1 MINLFKSKNKKM
13 LKTSTELTSK
23 EMLSIIREEGYFPR
37 SEDDG
42 DVTFKIK
49 GTTFTFGTC
58 AKGFVYGRIYYH
70 FKRKNKW
77 PAMLAAQHV
86 ELAYVAIKTIVVPE
100 NESLI
105 FSVESLCGTGE
116 AFRAFFNRALS
127 ILTDSVGAFADKF
140 HEYEGN
146 EECMERECHE
156 AVQLQKSLSGKTNLS

>member
-13 LKTSTELTSK
+13 LKTSNELTSK
-23 EMLSIIREEGYFPR
+23 EMLSIIHEEGYFPR
-37 SEDDG
+37 PEDDG
-42 DVTFKIK
+42 DVSFKIK

-70 FKRKNKW
+70 LKREDKW

-86 ELAYVAIKTIVVPE
+86 ELSYVAIKTLVVPD

-105 FSVESLCGTGE
+105 FSVESLCGTSE

-127 ILTDSVGAFADKF
+127 ILANSVGSFTDKF
-140 HEYEGN
+140 RDYKEN
-146 EECMERECHE
+146 EKSRERECQE
-156 AVQLQKSLSGKTNLS
+156 DVQLQKSLSGKTILS